1 MLFQSESFQN
11 VLNNTGTESRTL
23 NAASGGTFIP
33 SATVC
38 FCKRLRSP
46 PRLWLTQTAQ
56 CHWFLLLGRLLI
68 IAHLECNISAE
79 ESKIELSHAALT
91 DWLPQAPDDSFKAAR
106 SLLARLA
113 VTLADVRAWFQL
125 MGRVEDKGR
134 RLTSVFIALMM
145 RNVRVQ
151 KLKCHEHL
159 LRATDTVMHCCYFH
173 IQCGFFSVH
182 NSNIFDPGLSKCP
195 WQITHIYGS
204 AIYVIFKRIF
214 PSRVTEGFT

>member
-1 MLFQSESFQN
+1 MKECKMEICYVRVNPFKMSLKTLEL
-11 VLNNTGTESRTL
+11 VESRSL
-23 NAASGGTFIP
+23 NTASGGTFIP

-91 DWLPQAPDDSFKAAR
+91 DWLPEAPDDSFKPAR

-134 RLTSVFIALMM
+134 RLTSVFIAHDE
-145 RNVRVQ
+145 
-151 KLKCHEHL
+151 KCEGTKVEMSRTPSPSDGHINAL
-159 LRATDTVMHCCYFH
+159 LLFSHSV
-173 IQCGFFSVH
+173 GFCFVH
-182 NSNIFDPGLSKCP
+182 NSNIFDPGLFKMSLTNN
-195 WQITHIYGS
+195 THLWFSYLRH
-204 AIYVIFKRIF
+204 F
-214 PSRVTEGFT
+214 